1 MILEGGGRH
10 AGDLALVSETNALMD
25 IMQINFLQPI
35 YNFTFVNSLVA
46 CMLFMGIGTMADISF
61 ILARPWASI
70 AVAVCA
76 ELGTF
81 VTLVI
86 GYYCGLTP
94 GEAAAVGT
102 IGGAD
107 GPMVLFGSLMMA
119 KNLFVPISIIAY
131 LYLSLTYAGYP
142 YLVRWLIKEE
152 HRAIEVD
159 YDFPDV
165 TPQAKF
171 IFTVVAAGLLC
182 LLLPVATPLILSFFL
197 GVAIKEAE
205 IEPYQK
211 FLENTVTYAST
222 LLLGLVLGTLC
233 EAGTLLDPQVALLL
247 IRITALAVSALG
259 GIGGGYLVWKL
270 SKGNYNPVI
279 GIAKRLLHAFD
290 REDRPEGSLRSQ
302 PHAMIM
308 PLAMGASICGSSS
321 RPSPSV
327 SSPRPSV
334 WSTDRPSLTRSQ
346 EQTHDRAPSRSSP
359 EPPDACP
366 SRPASDRDRLRGPP
380 PARSVLHKQ
389 LPGRSGAEGRPRA
402 PSFWPI
408 IRRPDGANTTDPG
421 FRVPGKPARLGA
433 LRPSRPLADLAQ
445 VTLVIAVAAAEA
457 ITRSTGL
464 APQIK
469 WPNDLM
475 VAGARASCANWC

>member
-1 MILEGGGRH
+1 MLETLFNIFPGIGTLFIQDPLISFARLAFIGLGFLLAYLGFKRTLEPLIMVPMGLGMMAVNAGVMILEGGQVGT
-10 AGDLALVSETNALMD
+10 LVISPLVSETNALMD

-247 IRITALAVSALG
+247 ILGITALAFSALG
-259 GIGGGYLVWKL
+259 GIGGGYLIWKL

-279 GIAKRLLHAFD
+279 GIAGVSCMPSTAKIAQKEAF
-290 REDRPEGSLRSQ
+290 EAN

-308 PLAMGASICGSSS
+308 PLAMGASICGVI
-321 RPSPSV
+321 V
-327 SSPRPSV
+327 S
-334 WSTDRPSLTRSQ
+334 
-346 EQTHDRAPSRSSP
+346 A
-359 EPPDACP
+359 
-366 SRPASDRDRLRGPP
+366 
-380 PARSVLHKQ
+380 
-389 LPGRSGAEGRPRA
+389 
-402 PSFWPI
+402 
-408 IRRPDGANTTDPG
+408 
-421 FRVPGKPARLGA
+421 
-433 LRPSRPLADLAQ
+433 
-445 VTLVIAVAAAEA
+445 IAVGVFA
-457 ITRSTGL
+457 STIGL
-464 APQIK
+464 V
-469 WPNDLM
+469 N
-475 VAGARASCANWC
+475 